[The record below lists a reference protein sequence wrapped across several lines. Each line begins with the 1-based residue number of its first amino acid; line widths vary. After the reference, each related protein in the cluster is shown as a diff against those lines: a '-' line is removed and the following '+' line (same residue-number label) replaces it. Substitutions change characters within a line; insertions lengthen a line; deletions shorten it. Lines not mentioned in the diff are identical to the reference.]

1 MKRIALHSVPRSGS
15 SWVGS
20 LLNAHEQVM
29 YRFQPLFS
37 DSFDAMINENSSK
50 FEIIRFFDEMKRSSD
65 PFINQL
71 SFNNPQKEI
80 KTDREILVYK
90 EVRYHHLLENMLEQD
105 EELIVIGLIRNPLAV
120 IHSWLNAPK
129 EFRKDLGW
137 RELEEWEFADK
148 KNKGRKEE
156 YNGYAKWKE
165 AAQLFERLKLK
176 YNSRFYLLNYNTLL
190 ADTHLELI
198 KLFDFLGVEFT
209 IDVTQFINDTQ
220 SKNDDDKY
228 SVYRT
233 KKEDN
238 DWVNGL
244 NPIIVKK
251 ISEDLKTHHLSHYNL

>member
-1 MKRIALHSVPRSGS
+1 
-15 SWVGS
+15 
-20 LLNAHEQVM
+20 
-29 YRFQPLFS
+29 
-37 DSFDAMINENSSK
+37 
-50 FEIIRFFDEMKRSSD
+50 MKRSTD

-71 SFNNPQKEI
+71 SFNNLQKEI
-80 KTDREILVYK
+80 KTDGEILVYK

-105 EELIVIGLIRNPLAV
+105 EDLRVIGLIRNPMAV
-120 IHSWLNAPK
+120 IHSWLNTPK

-137 RELEEWEFADK
+137 EELEEWEFAEK

-165 AAQLFERLKLK
+165 ATQLFERLKLK

-190 ADTHLELI
+190 LDAHMEFM
-198 KLFDFLGVEFT
+198 KLFDFLGVELT
-209 IDVTQFINDTQ
+209 NDVTQFINDTQ

-238 DWVNGL
+238 DWISGL

-251 ISEDLKTHHLSHYNL
+251 ISEDLKTHHLLHYKA